1 MLQDPN
7 IYSDKFSKEKR
18 KSRLREK
25 ITIIGLLF
33 IISLFFIVPYIRGMV
48 KEYKENN
55 GSFKEKVINPSTS
68 AREISSSKSSKTES
82 KSAVETYTYD
92 LDGTT
97 KIKVEYTKANDV
109 VIFSAVIG
117 DAEKFSYDIT
127 PSKDKVVINDAK
139 KQTISVIDK
148 DFNKKDYTLNLF
160 DGKSNTLKREE
171 NLDKKDFIW
180 AKEAKFLNDNTIIY
194 ITNVAN
200 DIKSEYLR
208 AITLGDKK
216 ENKLIDET
224 KSKKIIISEKVE
236 DGYIF
241 TSDSTK
247 MKIDNNLKVTKVN

>member
-1 MLQDPN
+1 MFFQLQN
-7 IYSDKFSKEKR
+7 I
-18 KSRLREK
+18 
-25 ITIIGLLF
+25 G
-33 IISLFFIVPYIRGMV
+33 
-48 KEYKENN
+48 
-55 GSFKEKVINPSTS
+55 
-68 AREISSSKSSKTES
+68 
-82 KSAVETYTYD
+82 
-92 LDGTT
+92 
-97 KIKVEYTKANDV
+97 
-109 VIFSAVIG
+109 VIG
-117 DAEKFSYDIT
+117 DAEKFSYDIS

-139 KQTISVIDK
+139 KQTITVLDK

-160 DGKSNTLKREE
+160 DGKNNTLKREE

-200 DIKSEYLR
+200 DTKNEYLR

-224 KSKKIIISEKVE
+224 KSKKIILSEKVK